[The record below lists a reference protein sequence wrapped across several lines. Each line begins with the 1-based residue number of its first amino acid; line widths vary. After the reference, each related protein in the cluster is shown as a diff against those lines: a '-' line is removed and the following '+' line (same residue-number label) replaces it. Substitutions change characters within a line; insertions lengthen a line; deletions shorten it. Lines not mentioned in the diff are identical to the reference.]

1 MAVETTEQIVRE
13 APEIEAYKLGL
24 LQSAKELADQRITL
38 PVQQIAGMTGLQEE
52 AIRQAQAGIGA
63 FQPFLDRGAAT
74 MAQAAPM
81 IQEAISGSQRT
92 TGQSLA
98 DMARAA
104 QGARG
109 IAGTGATSL
118 RGISGEIPGMVSQL
132 GTQLGAATAGGLSA
146 QQQAALQAQQAIEAA
161 RGTVGTAARDLGT
174 AGQFGRGAAEMG
186 IASLQGTGR
195 EFDPSRIQGFMSPF
209 EEAAVQQA
217 LADIRREGDIAQQQ
231 IGAQAVGAGAFGGSR
246 QAVAEQELQRNI
258 LEQQGRTAA
267 QLRAQGFESAAQRAQ
282 QAFEQ
287 AMGRQQQ
294 AAGMTGQLGQAGAG
308 TALQAAQAA
317 GQLGLSAEELAART
331 GLQTGQLGL
340 SAQQQ
345 AAANAATLAQ
355 TGLQG
360 AQQRGALEQEAARLG
375 ITAEELAGRLA
386 QQSGALGQ
394 SQAQLG
400 LQAGEQLGTL
410 GLREASLG
418 QLQQQLAQQ
427 QQESLFNFGQQQQQQ
442 EQAVLE
448 AQRQSE
454 LAQLYEPYQRQ
465 SFLSDIYRGAPSTQQ
480 TIAASTAPNV
490 SAAQQFLGTGIAG
503 LSAAAGAQKAGL
515 FG

>member
-24 LQSAKELADQRITL
+24 LADAKKLADLEVDL
-38 PVQQIAGMTGLQEE
+38 PVQQIAGMTDLQKR
-52 AIRQAQAGIGA
+52 AIIQAQEGIGA

-74 MAQAAPM
+74 MGQAAPM
-81 IQEAISGSQRT
+81 IQQAISSSQGT
-92 TGQSLA
+92 TSQSIE
-98 DMARAA
+98 DMMRAA

-109 IAGTGATSL
+109 IAGTGASSL
-118 RGISGEIPGMVSQL
+118 RGISGEIPGMISGL
-132 GTQLGAATAGGLSA
+132 GTQLGTATAGGLTAS
-146 QQQAALQAQQAIEAA
+146 QQAAMQAQQAIDAA

-174 AGQFGRGAAEMG
+174 AGQFGRSAAEMG
-186 IASLQGTGR
+186 IAGLMGTGA
-195 EFDPSRIQGFMSPF
+195 EFDPGSIQGFMSPF

-217 LADIRREGDIAQQQ
+217 LSDIRRQGDIAQQS

-258 LEQQGRTAA
+258 LDQQARTAA
-267 QLRAQGFESAAQRAQ
+267 QLRAQGFESAANRAQ
-282 QAFEQ
+282 QTFEQ
-287 AMGRQQQ
+287 ARARQLQ
-294 AAGMTGQLGQAGAG
+294 AAGLTGQLGQAGAG

-317 GQLGLSAEELAART
+317 GQLGLSAEQLAAQT

-375 ITAEELAGRLA
+375 ISAEELAGRLA

-400 LQAGEQLGTL
+400 LQAGDQLSTL

-442 EQAVLE
+442 DQAVLE
-448 AQRQSE
+448 AQRQSD
-454 LAQLYEPYQRQ
+454 LAQLYEPYQRV

-480 TIAASTAPNV
+480 SISASTAPNV

-503 LSAAAGAQKAGL
+503 LSAAAGAERAGL